1 MYDLERVAFFEQ
13 GRTVGVAGNDIPVE
27 FNDHA
32 SRPDL
37 QFLEEP
43 SDAESVADLFFFSV
57 DTNLH
62 LKLKNRIATT
72 TSRWPGNTVLSSSRF
87 SPLQLTGP

>member
-1 MYDLERVAFFEQ
+1 MDDLERVAFIEHR
-13 GRTVGVAGNDIPVE
+13 RTVSIAGDDIPVE

-32 SRPDL
+32 SGPDL

-43 SDAESVADLFFFSV
+43 GNAQSVDDLFFFSV

-72 TSRWPGNTVLSSSRF
+72 HRSGQGIRF
-87 SPLQLTGP
+87 